1 MARDA
6 DPTDLL
12 ADLDSSSNAVLS
24 ARSKARSKARIKT
37 VDPAP
42 DGQLPDGQLSIQRH
56 GIRHPDRREDTPS
69 LHEENLPMNREEF
82 RPPR

>member
-24 ARSKARSKARIKT
+24 ARSKARIKT

>member
-24 ARSKARSKARIKT
+24 ARSKARSKT
-37 VDPAP
+37 VDPA
-42 DGQLPDGQLSIQRH
+42 PDGQLSIQRH

>member
-24 ARSKARSKARIKT
+24 ARSKARSKTI
-37 VDPAP
+37 DPAP
-42 DGQLPDGQLSIQRH
+42 DGQLPIPRH
-56 GIRHPDRREDTPS
+56 EIRHPDRREDTPN
-69 LHEENLPMNREEF
+69 LHEEN
-82 RPPR
+82 

>member
-24 ARSKARSKARIKT
+24 ARSKSRSKSRSKT

-42 DGQLPDGQLSIQRH
+42 AGQLPDGQLPIPRH
-56 GIRHPDRREDTPS
+56 EIRHPDRR
-69 LHEENLPMNREEF
+69 
-82 RPPR
+82 

>member
-24 ARSKARSKARIKT
+24 ARSKARSKT
-37 VDPAP
+37 VDPAQHVQLL
-42 DGQLPDGQLSIQRH
+42 DGQLPIQRH

-69 LHEENLPMNREEF
+69 LHEANCPMSREGF

>member
-1 MARDA
+1 
-6 DPTDLL
+6 
-12 ADLDSSSNAVLS
+12 
-24 ARSKARSKARIKT
+24 
-37 VDPAP
+37 
-42 DGQLPDGQLSIQRH
+42 LSIQRH

>member
-24 ARSKARSKARIKT
+24 ARSKAPSQT

-42 DGQLPDGQLSIQRH
+42 LGPTPIQRH

-69 LHEENLPMNREEF
+69 LHEANCPMSREGF

>member
-24 ARSKARSKARIKT
+24 ARSKT

>member
-24 ARSKARSKARIKT
+24 ARSKARSKT

-42 DGQLPDGQLSIQRH
+42 DGQLPDGQLPIQRH
-56 GIRHPDRREDTPS
+56 GIRHPDRREDTHN
-69 LHEENLPMNREEF
+69 LHEES
-82 RPPR
+82 

>member
-6 DPTDLL
+6 DPTGLL
-12 ADLDSSSNAVLS
+12 ADPDSSSNAVLS
-24 ARSKARSKARIKT
+24 ARSKAPSQT

-42 DGQLPDGQLSIQRH
+42 LGQLPDGQLPIQRR

-69 LHEENLPMNREEF
+69 LHEANCPMNREEF

>member
-24 ARSKARSKARIKT
+24 ARSKAPSKT

-42 DGQLPDGQLSIQRH
+42 DGQLPDGQLPIPRH
-56 GIRHPDRREDTPS
+56 EIRHPDRREDTPN
-69 LHEENLPMNREEF
+69 LHEEN
-82 RPPR
+82 

>member
-6 DPTDLL
+6 AQTGLL
-12 ADLDSSSNAVLS
+12 ADPNSSSNAVLS
-24 ARSKARSKARIKT
+24 ARSKARSKT

-42 DGQLPDGQLSIQRH
+42 DGQLPDGQLPIQRH

-69 LHEENLPMNREEF
+69 LHEES
-82 RPPR
+82 

>member
-24 ARSKARSKARIKT
+24 ARSKARSKT

-82 RPPR
+82 RRPR